1 MSSAVPFPNQSIVPK
16 TAELHTVIFS
26 KLLDQDD
33 VELAKM
39 ISACQRDGFFYL
51 NLLDKGSD
59 KMFKDLD
66 NLTQIMKD
74 WFAQPVESKLQT
86 ETVSNA
92 HG

>member
-1 MSSAVPFPNQSIVPK
+1 MPSAVPFPNQLSIPQS
-16 TAELHTVIFS
+16 AELHTITFS

-33 VELAKM
+33 AELAKM
-39 ISACQRDGFFYL
+39 ISACQTDGFFYL

-74 WFAQPVESKLQT
+74 WFAQPADSKLQT